1 MIDTFKINLTN
12 KSPDDEI
19 AVGGGVPVELSDERN
34 RRRVKVELLQN
45 RRKKEI
51 TKDINNRLKSTLL
64 SRRPLRVVVVVVSN
78 NNNQNKI
85 LLIPLK
91 IKYTR
96 VSTAFVHYWI
106 IKGKLR
112 GDFKRNPS

>member
-12 KSPDDEI
+12 KSPDDET
-19 AVGGGVPVELSDERN
+19 AVGSGVPVELSDERN
-34 RRRVKVELLQN
+34 RRRVKVELLQK

-51 TKDINNRLKSTLL
+51 TKNINNRLKSTLL
-64 SRRPLRVVVVVVSN
+64 SRRPLRVVVVSN